1 MNLIRRTKTS
11 KLDKTQKKEATIKD
25 NIPDS
30 ETFDD
35 KLHKNEAVDFDLF
48 DLEKSLKTDI
58 MGNTSARNQENQD
71 ASASNKKCTEE
82 EEWINLIRTKT
93 SILDKTQK
101 KEATKDNVLESETFD
116 NELEMNETVDFDLFD
131 LEKNL
136 KQTLFTTS
144 LLKIKKMRMH
154 QH

>member
-58 MGNTSARNQENQD
+58 TGNTSARNQEN
-71 ASASNKKCTEE
+71 
-82 EEWINLIRTKT
+82 
-93 SILDKTQK
+93 
-101 KEATKDNVLESETFD
+101 
-116 NELEMNETVDFDLFD
+116 
-131 LEKNL
+131 
-136 KQTLFTTS
+136 
-144 LLKIKKMRMH
+144 RMH
-154 QH
+154 QHQIKRVQRKKNG